1 MKEKI
6 LMLIEELIMY
16 RELTKDDVIER
27 FIDLTIE
34 RLKRILESE
43 VENENR

>member
-6 LMLIEELIMY
+6 LILIEELIMY

-34 RLKRILESE
+34 RLKSILESE
-43 VENENR
+43 E

>member
-1 MKEKI
+1 MEEKI

-16 RELTKDDVIER
+16 REVTKDDVIER

-34 RLKRILESE
+34 RLSKILESE
-43 VENENR
+43 NKR